1 MAAND
6 GEHPVTETFPGIH
19 VPSGTGAMGSAGAS
33 GRAADAQVTDVT
45 PATGASQ
52 DAYAASAGTL
62 QPGQNEGFPG
72 GADSGAYT
80 STGAGHGN
88 PNPHRHP
95 NGA

>member
-6 GEHPVTETFPGIH
+6 QYSGEFMPGITAGT
-19 VPSGTGAMGSAGAS
+19 PDASGSQGPS
-33 GRAADAQVTDVT
+33 GRAADAAVADVT
-45 PATGASQ
+45 PATGAHQ